1 MPWIPLA
8 AAGVS
13 AIGGIISSNKAAKA
27 AKEAAEASKVDINAL
42 DEQTRNIAKRNA
54 VESAALEQ
62 QLTPEVAALRTRA
75 NQNVLGQL
83 GNNTLSNL
91 QGQVHGQLSNNLDTP
106 LLNSAIAKAMQNL
119 QLGGKLGVDQQN
131 LVTRQALAN
140 AGSINQGGGLGLG
153 RDLVARDLGVSSL
166 SLERDRLAQ
175 ASQLGGQ
182 QMELG
187 QANNNNFMN
196 RAALIQQ
203 LHGAGFGQN
212 LAAAQFGQSIQQP
225 IVGLDPT
232 AIANVTV
239 GNQTNQSRAL
249 ANQANIQGAQGNN
262 YMQFAGNLLGQGLQ
276 MYGNQPSQ
284 PQPVKYNAPTYGFG
298 LGQTYQPQVT
308 NSAGYGAPGKFG
320 SY

>member
-1 MPWIPLA
+1 MPWVPLA
-8 AAGVS
+8 AAAVS
-13 AIGGIISSNKAAKA
+13 SIGGIIQGNKAAKS
-27 AKEAAEASKVDINAL
+27 AKEAANAAKIDINAL

-83 GNNTLSNL
+83 GNNTLGNL
-91 QGQVHGQLSNNLDTP
+91 QGQVQGQLGNNLDTP

-140 AGSINQGGGLGLG
+140 AGNVTPGGHLGLG
-153 RDLVARDLGVSSL
+153 RDLVARDLGLSSL
-166 SLERDRLAQ
+166 NLERDRLAQ

-187 QANNNNFMN
+187 QANNNNFLN
-196 RAALIQQ
+196 RAQLIQQ

-225 IVGLDPT
+225 IVGLDPS
-232 AIANVTV
+232 AVANIAV

-262 YMQFAGNLLGQGLQ
+262 YMQFAGNLLGQGMQ
-276 MYGNQPSQ
+276 MYGNQTPQ
-284 PQPVKYNAPTYGFG
+284 QQPVKYTAPSSGYG
-298 LGQTYQPQVT
+298 LGQQPGFLS
-308 NSAGYGAPGKFG
+308 NAKPFG
-320 SY
+320 F

>member
-1 MPWIPLA
+1 MPWVPLA
-8 AAGVS
+8 AAAVTT
-13 AIGGIISSNKAAKA
+13 IGGMANSNKAAQSAKDAAAA
-27 AKEAAEASKVDINAL
+27 AKIDINAL

-83 GNNTLSNL
+83 GNNTLTNL
-91 QGQVHGQLSNNLDTP
+91 QGQVQGQLGNNLDTP

-119 QLGGKLGVDQQN
+119 QLGGKLGIDQQN

-140 AGSINQGGGLGLG
+140 AGNVAQGGGLGLG
-153 RDLVARDLGVSSL
+153 RDMVARDLGLSSL

-187 QANNNNFMN
+187 QANNNNFLN
-196 RAALIQQ
+196 RAQLIQQ

-225 IVGLDPT
+225 IVGLDPS
-232 AIANVTV
+232 AIANITV
-239 GNQTNQSRAL
+239 GNATNQSKAL
-249 ANQANIQGAQGNN
+249 ANQANIQGAHGNN
-262 YMQFAGNLLGQGLQ
+262 YMQFAGNMLGQGLQ
-276 MYGNQPSQ
+276 MYGNRTLTQTP
-284 PQPVKYNAPTYGFG
+284 APTASPYGYKPGTTGFG
-298 LGQTYQPQVT
+298 ILQKNP
-308 NSAGYGAPGKFG
+308 YG
-320 SY
+320 